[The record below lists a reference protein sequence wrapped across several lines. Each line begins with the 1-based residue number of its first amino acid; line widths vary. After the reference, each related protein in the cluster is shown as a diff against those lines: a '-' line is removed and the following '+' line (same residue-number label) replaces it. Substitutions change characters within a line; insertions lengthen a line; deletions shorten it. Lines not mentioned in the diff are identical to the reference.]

1 MVSAYEVEPAIARGD
16 EPIAGAGIDP
26 VTCQPYHA
34 AVILNDARSVY
45 LEVAWQRTNYGQGI
59 LVRDVDGLVEDV
71 ELLSSESYYPD
82 SRDPDDAVQS
92 HTLPARLGFFLE
104 LDTKGVSPIQ

>member
-26 VTCQPYHA
+26 VPCQPYHA

-45 LEVAWQRTNYGQGI
+45 LEVARRRTNYGQDV

-71 ELLSSESYYPD
+71 ELLCSESYYPD
-82 SRDPDDAVQS
+82 SREPDDA
-92 HTLPARLGFFLE
+92 G
-104 LDTKGVSPIQ
+104 